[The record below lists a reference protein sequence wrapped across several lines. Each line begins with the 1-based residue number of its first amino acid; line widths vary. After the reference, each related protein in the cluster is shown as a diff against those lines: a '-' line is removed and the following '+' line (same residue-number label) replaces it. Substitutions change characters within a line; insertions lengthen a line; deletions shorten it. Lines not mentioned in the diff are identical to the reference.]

1 MAGRSPAG
9 LSLRGARIL
18 PRTAVAGCLAAIA
31 TCVFP
36 LSPPKAIAASVEDR
50 GLLRLAGHHV
60 KWGVLAYGSR
70 ATVTYAY
77 LAEPRTFR
85 GARNCRRMTGIGD
98 LLARNGIAP
107 AAFDREVAAA
117 FGLWAAAAD
126 LRFARVDDASEAD
139 IVIGAQVGPAGVA
152 FTNVFQE
159 VVETGAIDGIG
170 KATICL
176 DPSERWEVAVDGDSN
191 TYNLRYVAAHEI
203 GHAIGLDHRG
213 RDQGIMGFAYQ
224 ESAASPAEIRLAATD
239 AEAAA
244 RLYGP
249 ALGQPG
255 TTTVAGTAA
264 QQVSSPCLAV
274 ETAAALP
281 AVACGLAASGD

>member
-1 MAGRSPAG
+1 
-9 LSLRGARIL
+9 L
-18 PRTAVAGCLAAIA
+18 PRTAVAGFLAVAA
-31 TCVFP
+31 TCVHLF
-36 LSPPKAIAASVEDR
+36 SPQVTNAASLDDR
-50 GLLRLAGHHV
+50 GLLKLAGHHV

-85 GARNCRRMTGIGD
+85 SARNCRRMTSIGD
-98 LLARNGIAP
+98 LLARSGIAP

-117 FGLWAAAAD
+117 FGLWAGVAD
-126 LRFARVDDASEAD
+126 LRFARVDDAAEAD
-139 IVIGAQVGPAGVA
+139 IVIGAQAGPAGVA

-159 VVETGAIDGIG
+159 VVEAGPIDGIG

-176 DPSERWEVAVDGDSN
+176 DPSERWEVAVDGDPN

-224 ESAASPAEIRLAATD
+224 ESVASPAEIRLAPTD
-239 AEAAA
+239 VAAAA

-249 ALGQPG
+249 AMGRSDAVA
-255 TTTVAGTAA
+255 VAGTAA
-264 QQVSSPCLAV
+264 QQGSPPCLAV
-274 ETAAALP
+274 EP
-281 AVACGLAASGD
+281 ATTPPAIACGLAASGD

>member
-1 MAGRSPAG
+1 MSKAAIVG
-9 LSLRGARIL
+9 
-18 PRTAVAGCLAAIA
+18 LAAIGA
-31 TCVFP
+31 SFALP
-36 LSPPKAIAASVEDR
+36 LLPHPAEGASAEDR

-70 ATVTYAY
+70 ATITYAY
-77 LAEPRTFR
+77 LTEPRTFR
-85 GARNCRRMTGIGD
+85 AARNCRRMTSVGA
-98 LLARNGIAP
+98 LLARSGVAP

-126 LRFARVDDASEAD
+126 LRFARVDDAAEAD
-139 IVIGAQVGPAGVA
+139 IVIGAQDGPAGVA

-159 VVETGAIDGIG
+159 VVETGPIDGIG

-176 DPSERWEVAVDGDSN
+176 DPSERWEVTVDGDPN

-224 ESAASPAEIRLAATD
+224 ESVASPEEIRLAATD
-239 AEAAA
+239 AEAAM

-249 ALGQPG
+249 AMGRPG
-255 TTTVAGTAA
+255 TTTLAGSAA
-264 QQVSSPCLAV
+264 QQAPSPCLAV
-274 ETAAALP
+274 QPAATPP
-281 AVACGLAASGD
+281 AIACGLAASGN